1 MCTLHSIGAVV
12 LSGQFNL
19 TQPGDQVT
27 INTSQV
33 QSPHTSVL
41 MDYLSATNATVT
53 DGIATLDGPMLCFNV
68 TETVHDAVDSVTSV
82 QAVCGECGMYS
93 IIKGY

>member
-1 MCTLHSIGAVV
+1 MV
-12 LSGQFNL
+12 LSNQFDL

-33 QSPHTSVL
+33 QSLHASVL

-53 DGIATLDGPMLCFNV
+53 DGIAKLDGPMLCFNV
-68 TETVHDAVDSVTSV
+68 TTAVRDAVDSVISV
-82 QAVCGECGMYS
+82 QAVCGQCGMYNV
-93 IIKGY
+93 IKRQ